1 MIEIPDLE
9 AKLMVETLEHIIK
22 NFSGSQI
29 AIMYYKSKDEVIL
42 GFLEKIKKSL

>member
-1 MIEIPDLE
+1 VIEIPELE
-9 AKLMVETLEHIIK
+9 AKAMIETLEHLLT

-42 GFLEKIKKSL
+42 GFLENIKKSL